1 MSLRRDSR
9 AAPNRLG
16 SRLGGAGEGSLGE
29 KKSFLGRLGPGL
41 ITGAADDDPS
51 GIGTYSQVGAQ
62 FGYGLSWS
70 LLFCLPFMVVIQDV
84 AAQIGSVTGR
94 GIAANLRSHYARPLL
109 WLAVVLLLLAN
120 VINLG
125 ADLSAMGA
133 VMEMLLGGPVVAYT
147 LGFGL
152 ICLFLEIFL
161 NYRHYAAILK
171 FTTLSLFAYV
181 AVVLT
186 VHLPWGEALRGVLI
200 PHVEWTTAFAT
211 GFVAI
216 LGTTISPY
224 LFFWQAAQE
233 IEEEK
238 RTHSKPLYVAPRK
251 AGPEMARIRQD
262 TLIGMAFSNIV
273 AVFIVWAAA
282 ATLHAHGV
290 TTIET
295 AAEAAEALRPVA
307 GRFAFLLFALGIIGT
322 GLLAVPVLAGS
333 AAYAVAEMLGQPAS
347 LDSKPLKAR
356 LFYGT
361 IACTTLAGALLQSV
375 GVNPVRALYWSAVV
389 NGVLAAPLMA
399 LMMLIVTNPRA
410 MGHLTLGRKGA
421 ILGWAATTLMAVAT
435 LLFFVSLY

>member
-1 MSLRRDSR
+1 MED
-9 AAPNRLG
+9 
-16 SRLGGAGEGSLGE
+16 

-70 LLFCLPFMVVIQDV
+70 LLFSLPFMVVIQDV

>member
-1 MSLRRDSR
+1 M
-9 AAPNRLG
+9 A
-16 SRLGGAGEGSLGE
+16 E
-29 KKSFLGRLGPGL
+29 KKSFLARLGPGL

-70 LLFCLPFMVVIQDV
+70 LLFSLPFMTVIQDV

-94 GIAANLRSHYARPLL
+94 GIAANLRRHYAKPLL
-109 WLAVVLLLLAN
+109 WAAVSLLLFAN
-120 VINLG
+120 VVNLG

-133 VMEMLLGGPVVAYT
+133 VMQMLLGGEIVAYT

-152 ICLFLEIFL
+152 LCVLLEIFL
-161 NYRHYAAILK
+161 NYRQYAAVLK

-181 AVVLT
+181 AVVLS
-186 VHLPWGEALRGVLI
+186 VHLPWGEALRGVLV
-200 PHVEWTTAFAT
+200 PHIEWTTAFAT

-238 RTHSKPLYVAPRK
+238 RTHSKPLYVTPGK

-262 TLIGMAFSNIV
+262 TLVGMVFSNIV
-273 AVFIVWAAA
+273 AIFIVWAAA
-282 ATLHAHGV
+282 ATLNAHGV
-290 TTIET
+290 TTIES
-295 AAEAAEALRPVA
+295 AAQAAEALRPVA
-307 GRFAFLLFALGIIGT
+307 GHFAFLLFALGIVGT
-322 GLLAVPVLAGS
+322 GLLAIPVLAGS
-333 AAYAVAEMLGQPAS
+333 AAYAVAEMAGHPAS
-347 LDSKPLKAR
+347 LDSQPLKAR

-361 IACTTLAGALLQSV
+361 IAATTLAGALLQSV
-375 GVNPVRALYWSAVV
+375 GVNPVRALYWSAVI

-410 MGHLTLGRKGA
+410 MGHLTLGRRGA
-421 ILGWAATTLMAVAT
+421 VLGWAATAIMAAAT
-435 LLFFVSLY
+435 LLFFVSLF

>member
-1 MSLRRDSR
+1 L
-9 AAPNRLG
+9 A
-16 SRLGGAGEGSLGE
+16 E
-29 KKSFLGRLGPGL
+29 KKSFLARLGPGL

-70 LLFCLPFMVVIQDV
+70 LLFSLPFMTVIQDV

-94 GIAANLRSHYARPLL
+94 GIAANLRRHYAKPLL
-109 WLAVVLLLLAN
+109 WAAVSLLLFAN
-120 VINLG
+120 VVNLG

-133 VMEMLLGGPVVAYT
+133 VMQMLLGGEIVAYT

-152 ICLFLEIFL
+152 LCVLLEIFL
-161 NYRHYAAILK
+161 NYRQYAAVLK

-181 AVVLT
+181 AVVLS
-186 VHLPWGEALRGVLI
+186 VHLPWDEALRGVLV
-200 PHVEWTTAFAT
+200 PHIEWTTAFAT

-238 RTHSKPLYVAPRK
+238 RTHSKPLYVTPGK

-262 TLIGMAFSNIV
+262 TLVGMVFSNIV
-273 AVFIVWAAA
+273 AIFIVWAAA
-282 ATLHAHGV
+282 ATLNAHGV
-290 TTIET
+290 TTIES
-295 AAEAAEALRPVA
+295 AAQAAEALRPVA
-307 GRFAFLLFALGIIGT
+307 GRFAFLLFALGIVGT
-322 GLLAVPVLAGS
+322 GLLAIPVLAGS
-333 AAYAVAEMLGQPAS
+333 AAYAVAEMAGHPAS
-347 LDSKPLKAR
+347 LDSRPLKAR

-361 IACTTLAGALLQSV
+361 IAATTLAGALLQSV
-375 GVNPVRALYWSAVV
+375 GVNPVRALYWSAVI

-410 MGHLTLGRKGA
+410 MGHLTLGRRGA
-421 ILGWAATTLMAVAT
+421 VLGWAATAIMAAAT
-435 LLFFVSLY
+435 LLFFVSLF

>member
-1 MSLRRDSR
+1 M
-9 AAPNRLG
+9 A
-16 SRLGGAGEGSLGE
+16 E
-29 KKSFLGRLGPGL
+29 KKSFLAKLGPGL

-70 LLFCLPFMVVIQDV
+70 LLFSLPFMTVIQDV

-94 GIAANLRSHYARPLL
+94 GIAANLRRHYPRPLL
-109 WLAVVLLLLAN
+109 WAAVSLLLVAN
-120 VINLG
+120 VVNLG

-133 VMEMLLGGPVVAYT
+133 AMHLLIGGQLLLYT

-152 ICLFLEIFL
+152 LCLLLEVL
-161 NYRHYAAILK
+161 LSYRRYAAILK

-181 AVVLT
+181 AVVFSIH
-186 VHLPWGEALRGVLI
+186 VPWAAAIKALLI
-200 PHVEWTTAFAT
+200 PHVQWTTAFAT

-233 IEEEK
+233 IEEER
-238 RTHSKPLYVAPRK
+238 RTHSKPLYVSPRE
-251 AGPEMARIRQD
+251 AGAEMKRIRQD
-262 TLIGMAFSNIV
+262 TLVGMVFSNIV

-282 ATLHAHGV
+282 ATLNANGV
-290 TTIET
+290 TTIST
-295 AAEAAEALRPVA
+295 AAEAAQALEPVA

-333 AAYAVAEMLGQPAS
+333 AAYAVSEMMGMPS
-347 LDSKPLKAR
+347 GLDCKPREAR
-356 LFYGT
+356 LFYST
-361 IACTTLAGALLQSV
+361 IAATTIAGALLQYV
-375 GVNPVRALYWSAVV
+375 GINPVRALYWSAVI
-389 NGVLAAPLMA
+389 NGVLAAPLMV

-410 MGHLTLGRKGA
+410 MGHLTLKLKAA
-421 ILGWAATTLMAVAT
+421 IPGWAAAAVMTVAT
-435 LLFFVSLY
+435 ILFFVSLF

>member
-1 MSLRRDSR
+1 L
-9 AAPNRLG
+9 A
-16 SRLGGAGEGSLGE
+16 E
-29 KKSFLGRLGPGL
+29 KKSFLARLGPGL

-70 LLFCLPFMVVIQDV
+70 LLFSLPFMTVIQDV

-94 GIAANLRSHYARPLL
+94 GIAANLRRHYAKPLL
-109 WLAVVLLLLAN
+109 WAAVSLLLFAN
-120 VINLG
+120 VVNLG

-133 VMEMLLGGPVVAYT
+133 VMQMLLGGEIVAYT

-152 ICLFLEIFL
+152 LCVLLEIFL
-161 NYRHYAAILK
+161 NYRQYAAVLK

-181 AVVLT
+181 AVVLS
-186 VHLPWGEALRGVLI
+186 VHLPWGEALRGVLV
-200 PHVEWTTAFAT
+200 PHIEWTTAFAT

-238 RTHSKPLYVAPRK
+238 RTHSKPLYVTPGK

-262 TLIGMAFSNIV
+262 TLVGMVFSNIV
-273 AVFIVWAAA
+273 AIFIVWAAA
-282 ATLHAHGV
+282 ATLNAHGV
-290 TTIET
+290 TTIES
-295 AAEAAEALRPVA
+295 AAQAAEALRPVA
-307 GRFAFLLFALGIIGT
+307 GRFAFLLFALGIVGT
-322 GLLAVPVLAGS
+322 GLLAIPVLAGS
-333 AAYAVAEMLGQPAS
+333 AAYAVAEMAGHPAS
-347 LDSKPLKAR
+347 LDSRPLKAR

-361 IACTTLAGALLQSV
+361 IAATTLAGALLQSV
-375 GVNPVRALYWSAVV
+375 GVNPVRALYWSAVI

-410 MGHLTLGRKGA
+410 MGHLTLGRRGA
-421 ILGWAATTLMAVAT
+421 VLGWAATAIMAAAT
-435 LLFFVSLY
+435 LLFFVSLF

>member
-1 MSLRRDSR
+1 VAD
-9 AAPNRLG
+9 
-16 SRLGGAGEGSLGE
+16 
-29 KKSFLGRLGPGL
+29 KKSFLSRLGPGL

-70 LLFCLPFMVVIQDV
+70 LLFCLPFMTVIQDV

-94 GIAANLRSHYARPLL
+94 GIAANLRRHYPRPLL
-109 WLAVVLLLLAN
+109 WSAVSLLLFAN
-120 VINLG
+120 IVNLG

-133 VMEMLLGGPVVAYT
+133 VMQMLVGGEVVAYT

-152 ICLFLEIFL
+152 VCVLLEIFL
-161 NYRHYAAILK
+161 NYRRYAAVLK

-181 AVVLT
+181 AVVFA
-186 VHLPWGEALRGVLI
+186 VHLPWQQALRGVLV
-200 PHVEWTTAFAT
+200 PHVEWTAAFAT

-238 RTHSKPLYVAPRK
+238 RSHAKPLYVTPGK
-251 AGPEMARIRQD
+251 AGPEMARIRQE
-262 TLIGMAFSNIV
+262 TLVGMVFSNLV
-273 AVFIVWAAA
+273 AIFIVWAAA
-282 ATLHAHGV
+282 ATLNAHGV
-290 TTIET
+290 TTIGS
-295 AAEAAEALRPVA
+295 ASQAAEALRPVA
-307 GRFAFLLFALGIIGT
+307 GRFAFFLFALGIVGT

-333 AAYAVAEMLGQPAS
+333 AAYAVAEMVGRPAS

-361 IACTTLAGALLQSV
+361 IAATTLAGALLQSI
-375 GVNPVRALYWSAVV
+375 GVNPVLALYWSAVV

-399 LMMLIVTNPRA
+399 MMMLIVTNSRA
-410 MGHLTLGRKGA
+410 MGHLTLGRRGA
-421 ILGWAATTLMAVAT
+421 LLGWAATAIMAAAT
-435 LLFFVSLY
+435 LLFFVSLF

>member
-1 MSLRRDSR
+1 VAHKQR
-9 AAPNRLG
+9 NG
-16 SRLGGAGEGSLGE
+16 
-29 KKSFLGRLGPGL
+29 FLAKLGPGL

-70 LLFCLPFMVVIQDV
+70 LLFSLPFMTVIQDV
-84 AAQIGSVTGR
+84 SAQIGSVTGR
-94 GIAANLRSHYARPLL
+94 GIAANLRRHYPKPVL
-109 WLAVVLLLLAN
+109 WSAVLLLLFAN

-133 VMEMLLGGPVVAYT
+133 VMQMLLGGDVVAYT

-152 ICLFLEIFL
+152 ICVVLEIFL
-161 NYRHYAAILK
+161 SYRRYSAVLK

-181 AVVLT
+181 AVVFT
-186 VHLPWGEALRGVLI
+186 VHLPWGEALRGVLV

-224 LFFWQAAQE
+224 LFFWQASQE
-233 IEEEK
+233 IEEE
-238 RTHSKPLYVAPRK
+238 RRHHTKPLYVAPRT
-251 AGPEMARIRQD
+251 AGPEMKRIRQD
-262 TLIGMAFSNIV
+262 TLIGMSFSNLV
-273 AVFIVWAAA
+273 AVFIVFAAA

-290 TTIET
+290 TQIET
-295 AAEAAEALRPVA
+295 ASQAAQALQPVA

-333 AAYAVAEMLGQPAS
+333 AAYAVSEMLGRPAS

-356 LFYGT
+356 VFYGT
-361 IACTTLAGALLQSV
+361 IAGTTLGGALLQSV
-375 GVNPVRALYWSAVV
+375 GVNPVRALYWSAVI

-399 LMMLIVTNPRA
+399 LMMLIVSNPRA
-410 MGHLTLGRKGA
+410 MGHLVLSRGGTL
-421 ILGWAATTLMAVAT
+421 LGWAATAIMAAAT
-435 LLFFVSLY
+435 FLFFVSLF

>member
-1 MSLRRDSR
+1 L
-9 AAPNRLG
+9 A
-16 SRLGGAGEGSLGE
+16 E
-29 KKSFLGRLGPGL
+29 KKSFLASLGPGL
-41 ITGAADDDPS
+41 VTGAADDDPS
-51 GIGTYSQVGAQ
+51 GIGTYSQLGAQ
-62 FGYGLSWS
+62 FGYGLGWS
-70 LLFCLPFMVVIQDV
+70 LLFSLPFMTVIQDV

-94 GIAANLRSHYARPLL
+94 GIAANLRRHYPRPFL
-109 WLAVVLLLLAN
+109 WSAVILLLIAN
-120 VINLG
+120 LINLG

-133 VMEMLLGGPVVAYT
+133 VMQMLVGGEIVPYT
-147 LGFGL
+147 IGFGL
-152 ICLFLEIFL
+152 LCLLLEIFL
-161 NYRHYAAILK
+161 SYRQYAAVLK

-186 VHLPWGEALRGVLI
+186 VNLPWRVALRGVLV
-200 PHVEWTTAFAT
+200 PHVEWTAAFAT

-233 IEEEK
+233 IEEG
-238 RTHSKPLYVAPRK
+238 RRSHSKPLYVSPK
-251 AGPEMARIRQD
+251 EAGPEMARIRQD
-262 TLIGMAFSNIV
+262 TLIGMVFSNIV

-282 ATLHAHGV
+282 ATLNAHGI

-295 AAEAAEALRPVA
+295 ASQAAEALRPVA

-333 AAYAVAEMLGQPAS
+333 AAYAVAEMLGKPAS

-361 IACTTLAGALLQSV
+361 IAATTLGGALLQSV
-375 GVNPVRALYWSAVV
+375 GINPVRALYWSAVI

-410 MGHLTLGRKGA
+410 MGHLTLGARGA
-421 ILGWAATTLMAVAT
+421 FLGWAGTAIMATAT
-435 LLFFVSLY
+435 LLFFVSIF

>member
-1 MSLRRDSR
+1 V
-9 AAPNRLG
+9 A
-16 SRLGGAGEGSLGE
+16 E
-29 KKSFLGRLGPGL
+29 KRGKSFLASLGPGL

-51 GIGTYSQVGAQ
+51 GIGTYSQVGAE
-62 FGYGLSWS
+62 FGYGLSWT
-70 LLFCLPFMVVIQDV
+70 LLFSLPFMTVIQDV

-94 GIAANLRSHYARPLL
+94 GIAANLRRHYPHPVL
-109 WLAVVLLLLAN
+109 WTAVTLLLIAN

-133 VMEMLLGGPVVAYT
+133 VMQMLLGGNLVAYT

-152 ICLFLEIFL
+152 FCVVLEIFL
-161 NYRHYAAILK
+161 NYRQYAAVLK

-181 AVVLT
+181 AVVFT
-186 VHLPWGEALRGVLI
+186 VHVPWGEALRGVLV
-200 PHVEWTTAFAT
+200 PRVEWSAAFAT

-238 RTHSKPLYVAPRK
+238 RSHSKPLYVAPTK
-251 AGPEMARIRQD
+251 AGPELKRMRQD
-262 TLIGMAFSNIV
+262 TLIGMSFSNLV
-273 AVFIVWAAA
+273 AIFIVFAAA
-282 ATLHAHGV
+282 ATLHVHGI

-295 AAEAAEALRPVA
+295 ANQAAQALEPVA
-307 GRFAFLLFALGIIGT
+307 GRFAFLLFASGVIGT

-333 AAYAVAEMLGQPAS
+333 AAYAVSEMLGRPAS
-347 LDSKPLKAR
+347 LDSKPMQAR

-361 IACTTLAGALLQSV
+361 IAATTLAGALLESV
-375 GVNPVRALYWSAVV
+375 GVNPVRALYWSAVI

-399 LMMLIVTNPRA
+399 IMMLIVTNPRA

-421 ILGWAATTLMAVAT
+421 VLGWAATAVMVVAT
-435 LLFFVSLY
+435 ILFFVSLF